1 MKNATLTWRNKPAAF
16 LQFISTFIFI
26 LLIYGVAQ
34 AIEQQNRNDAR
45 YQDVVL
51 PPISAVSNI
60 PDCSVSVRS
69 RVCVTHAERA
79 GALCSPAPLL
89 PQFFMKSPCYT
100 LLWAPNTS
108 PVAAN
113 IVANIMANNV
123 PAIPAAK
130 TMGFASVDAAN
141 AWMMQKD
148 NDQRVMG
155 VYELFVDPSTQVVD
169 FGLQVN
175 GTWKRIR
182 GVSQDDF
189 KLVVMPMQVAAER
202 EIARYFA
209 AVQQSPTLNFGD
221 AVTPTVAVAA
231 IPTWSISLSE
241 FAHPAEATFSLVGA
255 IAPTFLLAAAMFVF
269 TIQIFNI
276 VQERE
281 LKLRSSMRVMGVSD
295 GVWWLSWLLWDLL
308 FTNIVSALLICAF
321 GNAFPFDLFRNNQ
334 FSVVFIH
341 FWLFEASLT
350 ALGYFLST
358 LVDKAAGS
366 TFIGFTIF
374 LFGFIFQLV
383 VSTASVPFTTAY
395 GGTEYGGASDNG
407 LYRGL
412 QVAFSVFPPTV
423 FAKGITDLGL
433 ATSSDNLSG
442 IKWRTRDS
450 YCYCNPAWLERPLPT
465 AAGLAPPS
473 PLDFTFIHN
482 EELVQRN
489 SYNCSASDYRDY
501 ALMFPAGT
509 CDYSI
514 QECWQWMVLDFGIFM
529 SLALLFDQLLKN
541 EYGVRSFSLKTLYSW
556 LTTLWFLAMVGLVTA
571 LALVTSAPSENRSAG
586 GIAILVIIL
595 FCAFVYTWSKIF
607 DRTGYNGWVIASLVG
622 YLALGLGSLVV
633 AVIFFCSY
641 ACGGAAFRARNRKSM
656 PFMIP
661 LAWVVYCFY
670 WLFNDI
676 CGCVSGCLSRKVHS
690 NEERSKLEYV
700 EQAAMLA
707 GGELPGGLD
716 EDVAAEENA
725 IKARLRASGNGV
737 RGPLEPN
744 VSVEVRGLVKS
755 FDKFHAVCGNFFR
768 VEPGKLFALLGPNG
782 AGKTTTI
789 NLLTGVLPITAGD
802 ASVCGLSILGGEMPA
817 IRRLMGVCPQFDILW
832 GELTAREHLRLFAAL
847 KGLPR
852 SEWESSTTE
861 LLERT
866 KLTQAADRRSS
877 TFSGGMK
884 RRLSVAIALIGD
896 PEVVYLDEPTTGMDP
911 ITRRY
916 VWDIILEAKAGRAI
930 VLTTHSMEEAD
941 VLADT
946 ITIIAKGRL
955 RCYGSAL
962 RLKNKFGAGYRI
974 AASVV
979 PSAAASA
986 RDLARMGRSASS
998 EELASRG
1005 ASMLD
1010 FFRANLGIAPAE
1022 VGRAYST
1029 FVVPRA
1035 MEPKL
1040 AGFLKALQ
1048 DNSAALGITDVQM
1061 SQTTLEQVFLL
1072 IAREAEKS
1080 AAAAEGRTLALKLA
1094 LQGGRVVTMCV
1105 PWGAEHAVFPETG
1118 EIVEVSFI
1126 QDDEGRLV
1134 YAHHTWRGQR
1144 VTDATEEKEGPVS
1157 QRGCCF

>member
-1 MKNATLTWRNKPAAF
+1 
-16 LQFISTFIFI
+16 
-26 LLIYGVAQ
+26 
-34 AIEQQNRNDAR
+34 
-45 YQDVVL
+45 
-51 PPISAVSNI
+51 
-60 PDCSVSVRS
+60 
-69 RVCVTHAERA
+69 
-79 GALCSPAPLL
+79 
-89 PQFFMKSPCYT
+89 
-100 LLWAPNTS
+100 
-108 PVAAN
+108 
-113 IVANIMANNV
+113 
-123 PAIPAAK
+123 
-130 TMGFASVDAAN
+130 
-141 AWMMQKD
+141 
-148 NDQRVMG
+148 
-155 VYELFVDPSTQVVD
+155 
-169 FGLQVN
+169 
-175 GTWKRIR
+175 
-182 GVSQDDF
+182 
-189 KLVVMPMQVAAER
+189 
-202 EIARYFA
+202 
-209 AVQQSPTLNFGD
+209 
-221 AVTPTVAVAA
+221 
-231 IPTWSISLSE
+231 
-241 FAHPAEATFSLVGA
+241 
-255 IAPTFLLAAAMFVF
+255 
-269 TIQIFNI
+269 
-276 VQERE
+276 
-281 LKLRSSMRVMGVSD
+281 
-295 GVWWLSWLLWDLL
+295 
-308 FTNIVSALLICAF
+308 
-321 GNAFPFDLFRNNQ
+321 
-334 FSVVFIH
+334 
-341 FWLFEASLT
+341 
-350 ALGYFLST
+350 
-358 LVDKAAGS
+358 
-366 TFIGFTIF
+366 
-374 LFGFIFQLV
+374 
-383 VSTASVPFTTAY
+383 
-395 GGTEYGGASDNG
+395 
-407 LYRGL
+407 
-412 QVAFSVFPPTV
+412 
-423 FAKGITDLGL
+423 
-433 ATSSDNLSG
+433 
-442 IKWRTRDS
+442 
-450 YCYCNPAWLERPLPT
+450 
-465 AAGLAPPS
+465 
-473 PLDFTFIHN
+473 
-482 EELVQRN
+482 
-489 SYNCSASDYRDY
+489 
-501 ALMFPAGT
+501 
-509 CDYSI
+509 
-514 QECWQWMVLDFGIFM
+514 
-529 SLALLFDQLLKN
+529 
-541 EYGVRSFSLKTLYSW
+541 
-556 LTTLWFLAMVGLVTA
+556 
-571 LALVTSAPSENRSAG
+571 
-586 GIAILVIIL
+586 
-595 FCAFVYTWSKIF
+595 
-607 DRTGYNGWVIASLVG
+607 
-622 YLALGLGSLVV
+622 
-633 AVIFFCSY
+633 
-641 ACGGAAFRARNRKSM
+641 
-656 PFMIP
+656 
-661 LAWVVYCFY
+661 
-670 WLFNDI
+670 
-676 CGCVSGCLSRKVHS
+676 
-690 NEERSKLEYV
+690 
-700 EQAAMLA
+700 
-707 GGELPGGLD
+707 
-716 EDVAAEENA
+716 
-725 IKARLRASGNGV
+725 
-737 RGPLEPN
+737 
-744 VSVEVRGLVKS
+744 
-755 FDKFHAVCGNFFR
+755 